1 MQQDNKF
8 NKVVILDTVIFYP
21 EHEIILKE
29 LVESPKIERVPLQFN
44 QDNRE
49 WELPEGY
56 HLPED
61 ANIIIWPSSLP
72 ESFDGISLA
81 IHEKL
86 KTGVCWVEEG
96 LREDIAAQNLY
107 NRVKDADCIITCWTA
122 IPDLVLE
129 RISPRAIITWTH
141 EYEHRLNVKMA
152 NEKGIYTGCVEDYG
166 TDSVAELE
174 FNMILELIERNKK
187 TKQKAETDE
196 DVAIGALINLFAYY
210 RKAFINEK
218 NTRRG
223 KFSHQFHKLGRSLNH
238 YGDMSGKFLDDIIPP
253 KSIEGKNIGI
263 LSTSYKFDYITNILR
278 DGFKANVAI
287 LKDANSN
294 VANFYKLVALNE
306 FVIFDSS
313 SLDAATINKIKEIKK
328 EKCIDIQELSHYD
341 ENLKNK
347 TLGVIGLGRIGGRVA
362 EIAKSFG
369 MKIMYVG
376 NKKEGVNHAHAKL
389 DELLRESDI
398 VSLNVKAHRVPN
410 MLSQEKFGLMKKG
423 SYFINTSD
431 GNALNQEELTRK
443 MLSNELFVGLD
454 VYQGLP
460 TTKTLCLDE
469 NINGK
474 IQKQLINH
482 VLTYRAGWATQE
494 SIKVKTYKL
503 LGHMIEVLS
512 K

>member
-1 MQQDNKF
+1 MIKTKF
-8 NKVVILDTVIFYP
+8 KKVVILDTVIFYP
-21 EHEIILKE
+21 EHEAILKE
-29 LVESPKIERVPLQFN
+29 LVENPKIERVPLEFN
-44 QDNRE
+44 QKDKE
-49 WELPEGY
+49 WELPENY
-56 HLPED
+56 ILPED

-72 ESFDGISLA
+72 ESFDGISPA

-107 NRVKDADCIITCWTA
+107 NRVRDADCVITCWTA

-129 RISPRAIITWTH
+129 RINPRAIITWTH
-141 EYEHRLNVKMA
+141 EYEHRLNVEKA
-152 NEKGIYTGCVEDYG
+152 NKKGIYTGCVEDYG

-187 TKQKAETDE
+187 TTQKAETDE
-196 DVAIGALINLFAYY
+196 DIAIGALINLFTYY
-210 RKAFINEK
+210 RKACINEK
-218 NTRRG
+218 NTRKG
-223 KFSHQFHKLGRSLNH
+223 KFSHQFHKIGRSLKH

-263 LSTSYKFDYITNILR
+263 LSTSDKFGYIAAILKN
-278 DGFKANVAI
+278 GFKANVTI

-294 VANFYKLVALNE
+294 VANFYKLIALND

-313 SLDAATINKIKEIKK
+313 AADKATVNKVKQIKK
-328 EKCIDIQELSHYD
+328 ENCIDIQSLSHYN
-341 ENLKNK
+341 ESLKNK
-347 TLGVIGLGRIGGRVA
+347 TVGIIGLGRIGSRVA

-369 MKIMYVG
+369 MNILYSG
-376 NKKEGVNHAHAKL
+376 NRKDSFRYEYSEL
-389 DELLRESDI
+389 DNLLQKSDI
-398 VSLNVKAHRVPN
+398 VSMNIKAHRAPN
-410 MLSQEKFGLMKKG
+410 LLSREKLGFMKKG

-431 GNALNQEELTRK
+431 GNAVDQKELTRK
-443 MLSNELFVGLD
+443 MLSEELFVGLD

-469 NINGK
+469 DINGK
-474 IQKQLINH
+474 VQKRLSNH